1 MDRVAKIAM
10 PARGNVRRR
19 APLALSRWIGVIVV
33 AVTLTTTAGAQEKV
47 APMPPPCA
55 FPGFDA
61 VTAASVAR
69 ARALVVLPLSVVGNG
84 NAQTDF
90 LSSGVTDAVLDR
102 LSATLPRL
110 EIAGRRIG
118 YAHVVNTATS
128 AKRAAAELKT
138 KYVLTGAVSASRD
151 GARLT
156 FALYDGATGARAWT
170 RNYLYDSVGAGPIV
184 RGVSSEIANRIAGSL
199 TPQESKTL
207 DRLPTQNRLA
217 YEWLLKGDAASDG
230 AAFDRAADAFRQA
243 IRLDRGYLDAYSKLA
258 LADADLLSDGVEKSE
273 GGVVLLEELQSAA
286 SRAVANNPTSAIA
299 WLAEGRAR
307 LLGGRATSSWR
318 TAFDRA
324 VALDGRDPTILEEY
338 GHALALTDDRVAAVD
353 MLRRAAALIPRSA
366 EVLTTLAEIAIADRK
381 DGEACGLLNAAIAA
395 DALYGPAWAD
405 RALLRVKHGELRF
418 AWADAE
424 TATKVGS
431 GLLGEGAAAIVDLA
445 SRDTARARAR
455 LADVMLD
462 VSSRGTIS
470 VREGRAVASAFI
482 AAGQMTRALD
492 VLEAVRPR
500 GPLYAATLR
509 DPNFDR
515 ARREPRF
522 RALTA
527 PSPAGPPEARA
538 PVTGAFATAYRGV
551 NSMPVNVAREHP

>member
-1 MDRVAKIAM
+1 
-10 PARGNVRRR
+10 
-19 APLALSRWIGVIVV
+19 
-33 AVTLTTTAGAQEKV
+33 
-47 APMPPPCA
+47 MPPPCA

-199 TPQESKTL
+199 TPQESQAL
-207 DRLPTQNRLA
+207 ERLPTQNRLA